1 MATIIEMT
9 TIRAPSERVYKL
21 VETVER
27 YPQFIPDVRALR
39 VLEADNCSRISWW
52 HVVIEGVDFRWIERD
67 DLDPASKIIRYKLI
81 EGDLDK
87 FEGMWRVEEDERAS
101 NVTLIIEY
109 ELGIPSFEEVL
120 GPILHEKITMNA
132 RKLLAGIKQ
141 EAERDC

>member
-1 MATIIEMT
+1 MPTIIEMT

-39 VLEADNCSRISWW
+39 VLESDSCSRISWW

-67 DLDPASKIIRYKLI
+67 DLDPSSKIIRYKLI

-87 FEGMWRVEEDERAS
+87 FEGMWRVEEQERAS

-132 RKLLAGIKQ
+132 RNLLAGIKQ